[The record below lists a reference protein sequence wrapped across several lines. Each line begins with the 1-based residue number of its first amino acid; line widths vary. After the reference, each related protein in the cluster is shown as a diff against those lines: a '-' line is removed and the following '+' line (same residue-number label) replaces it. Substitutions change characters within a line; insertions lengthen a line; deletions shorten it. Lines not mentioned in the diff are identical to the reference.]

1 MRSILLPLGN
11 KFRMWAC
18 NLRILSAFLL
28 GITIMLFYAA
38 RYVSYAEAMGQS
50 IACFEAYIVLSS
62 QPQAFCFL
70 MLGGLLLLSD
80 APFMTPLSAQEMIRI
95 GRKKWL
101 IGQITYIFLAST
113 VYFSLLAMLAFL
125 YSSVTVGT
133 YLLGGW
139 SNALQILAVA
149 QPQAA
154 GSNYL
159 VNFPFPE
166 MIRTVSTN
174 TAAFATVMLQSLYL
188 SLVSLIILCGNL
200 VFKTNCGWIL
210 GSCFHFINYMIVAN
224 AGFGMN
230 MKYSLLCCTILG
242 YQFSPSLD
250 MPPLYCIGVILLNI
264 LLLIKICLINTNRIE
279 PFE

>member
-18 NLRILSAFLL
+18 NLRILSSFLL
-28 GITIMLFYAA
+28 GGTIMLFYAT

-80 APFMTPLSAQEMIRI
+80 APFITPLSTQEMIRI

-101 IGQITYIFLAST
+101 IGQIVYIFFAST
-113 VYFSLLAMLAFL
+113 VYFFLLAVLAFI
-125 YSSVTVGT
+125 YSSATVGT
-133 YLLGGW
+133 YLLGDW
-139 SNALQILAVA
+139 SNALQILAIL

-154 GSNYL
+154 GGNYL
-159 VNFPFPE
+159 VSFPFPE
-166 MIRTVSTN
+166 MVRTVSPN
-174 TAAFATVMLQSLYL
+174 AAAFATVMLQSLYL

-230 MKYSLLCCTILG
+230 MKYSLLCCTIIG
-242 YQFSPSLD
+242 YQLSPSLD
-250 MPPLYCIGVILLNI
+250 MPPLYCIGIILLSI
-264 LLLIKICLINTNRIE
+264 LLLIKILLINTNRIE

>member
-101 IGQITYIFLAST
+101 IGQIAYIFLAST

-133 YLLGGW
+133 YLLDGW
-139 SNALQILAVA
+139 SNALQILATL

-154 GSNYL
+154 GGNYL
-159 VNFPFPE
+159 VSFPFPE
-166 MIRTVSTN
+166 MVRAVSPN
-174 TAAFATVMLQSLYL
+174 TAAVASVMLQSLYL

-210 GSCFHFINYMIVAN
+210 GSSFHFINYMIVAN

-230 MKYSLLCCTILG
+230 MKFSLLCCTILG
-242 YQFSPSLD
+242 YQLSPSLD
-250 MPPLYCIGVILLNI
+250 MPPLYCIGVILLGI
-264 LLLIKICLINTNRIE
+264 LLLIDQNVA
-279 PFE
+279 